1 MLHIKHTCTSLSL
14 PCLTTMTHCCFL
26 CIMNT
31 LVECKLALSVFKFSE
46 WLDVTAVGKTQ
57 LALASWFPSS
67 RDDVWVLSQFSEELL
82 FYCWLCTAVV
92 FTESTWCLC
101 ITVLYCI
108 AVLLILSSAS
118 LSHVFAN
125 SAKANYVYCVC
136 CLLLMQVQTSLLGKY
151 YLINEFFF

>member
-108 AVLLILSSAS
+108 VLQYYLFWVVHHFHTFLPIQQRLIMCI
-118 LSHVFAN
+118 VFA
-125 SAKANYVYCVC
+125 AF
-136 CLLLMQVQTSLLGKY
+136 CLCKY
-151 YLINEFFF
+151 KRHC